1 MSQAGTTPGGI
12 KPGDIKPVGILI
24 SGRGSN
30 MAALIEAAKQPGYP
44 ARIAV
49 VIANRADAEGLT
61 IAQAAGIAT
70 EVIPSKGKER
80 AAFDAELDAALKR
93 HGIEI
98 VCLAGFMRLLTPGFV
113 EGWQGR
119 MINIH
124 PSLLPAFKGT
134 RVHERV
140 IESGTRITGCS
151 VHFVVPE
158 MDEGPVILQAEVP
171 VPDGVTP
178 EQLADLVLLEEHKLY
193 PQALRLLAEGKLR
206 VEDNQVQVQ

>member
-1 MSQAGTTPGGI
+1 MGQAGAS
-12 KPGDIKPVGILI
+12 KPVGILI

-30 MAALIEAAKQPGYP
+30 MAALIEAARQPGYP
-44 ARIAV
+44 AHITV
-49 VIANRADAEGLT
+49 VISNRADAEGLSL
-61 IAQAAGIAT
+61 AQAHGIAT
-70 EVIPSKGKER
+70 LVIPSKGKDR

-93 HGIEI
+93 HGVEI

-113 EGWQGR
+113 EGWHGR

-158 MDEGPVILQAEVP
+158 MDEGPVILQAKVP

-178 EQLADLVLLEEHKLY
+178 EQLADLVLAEEHKLY
-193 PQALRLLAEGKLR
+193 PRALKLLAEGKLR
-206 VEDNQVQVQ
+206 VDGSDVRINQNK

>member
-1 MSQAGTTPGGI
+1 MSQTGA
-12 KPGDIKPVGILI
+12 KPISTKAVGILI

-30 MAALIEAAKQPGYP
+30 MAALIEAAQAPGYP
-44 ARIAV
+44 AHITV
-49 VIANRADAEGLT
+49 VIANRADAEGLSL
-61 IAQAAGIAT
+61 AQAHGIPT
-70 EVIPSKGKER
+70 EVIPSKGKDR

-93 HGIEI
+93 HGVEI

-113 EGWQGR
+113 EGWHGR

-158 MDEGPVILQAEVP
+158 MDEGPVICQAEVP
-171 VPDGVTP
+171 VPEGVTP
-178 EQLADLVLLEEHKLY
+178 EQLADLVLAEEHKLY
-193 PQALRLLAEGKLR
+193 PQALKLLAEGRLR
-206 VEDNQVQVQ
+206 VDGNHVRVHP